1 MNKQERAEF
10 FNAALD
16 KAGVPNWG
24 RNAELVKRINCSPAT
39 AQGWCRGSLPS
50 DPQTL
55 VSVCDAYNIDLYAWV
70 DGKSRGST
78 SIDSDKLMS
87 SIEQAKGLFDAV
99 GMQIDTKQYAKVI
112 SYLYTLNGEGDII
125 DAITDIIATE

>member
-1 MNKQERAEF
+1 MNKQDRADV

-16 KAGVPNWG
+16 RAGVPNWG
-24 RNAELVKRINCSPAT
+24 RNAELVKRIKCSPAT

-70 DGKSRGST
+70 DGKTRGST
-78 SIDSDKLMS
+78 SIDTDKMTS
-87 SIEQAKGLFDAV
+87 AVIQAKTLFEAV
-99 GMQIDTKQYAKVI
+99 GLNVDTEQFAKVI
-112 SYLYTLNGEGDII
+112 CYLYTLNGEGDVV
-125 DAITDIIATE
+125 DAITELIK

>member
-1 MNKQERAEF
+1 MNKQDRADV

-16 KAGVPNWG
+16 RAGVPNWG
-24 RNAELVKRINCSPAT
+24 RSAELVRRLKCSPAT

-70 DGKSRGST
+70 DGKTRGST
-78 SIDSDKLMS
+78 SIDTDKMTS
-87 SIEQAKGLFDAV
+87 AVIQAKTLFEAV
-99 GMQIDTKQYAKVI
+99 GLEVDTEQFAKVI
-112 SYLYTLNGEGDII
+112 CYLYTLNGEGDVV
-125 DAITDIIATE
+125 DAITELIK